1 MKVFNIGELIRQRR
15 IECGFSQEELCYGIC
30 EQPTMSRIEN
40 GTTTPSRSKLTALL
54 QRLGMVGEKY
64 YALLSENELA
74 VANLQSEI
82 MTCMVQRDSIAGL
95 DKVEQ
100 LEQIMEKDDHIL
112 KQFILRSRV
121 AFGKRTDNGIEKY
134 NFEERIDL
142 LYEAI
147 RLTVPHFKI
156 ENIAD
161 YILGTDE
168 IQIIGQIATSYAYEY
183 QFTESSSIYSR
194 LINYVESHSKTL
206 NQEETRSPVS
216 ILVAYNYSLS
226 LYENNQYFEAIVVSD
241 IGIKYS
247 RELRNS
253 SYLANLLFIKAY
265 CLFHLKDFSTSKNIF
280 LQSYYVYQAINDTES
295 SNYVRDTIK
304 QLFPLSIEN

>member
-226 LYENNQYFEAIVVSD
+226 LYENNQYFMKIIST
-241 IGIKYS
+241 
-247 RELRNS
+247 
-253 SYLANLLFIKAY
+253 
-265 CLFHLKDFSTSKNIF
+265 LK
-280 LQSYYVYQAINDTES
+280 Q
-295 SNYVRDTIK
+295 
-304 QLFPLSIEN
+304 